1 MALPLLGAL
10 AAGATSWTG
19 IGAIAGSLG
28 LTKAFWDRGGKDLFN
43 KNWSGGNWKD
53 RFGIEGDFKS
63 GWEGGNWKDRMWGDG
78 SPEGLA
84 GSGDWLTKSS
94 KWYEALGGREFDE
107 AWSGGAWY
115 RDRLGG
121 KEFDEAWGGGAWQD
135 RTGLTEFNKAWGGG
149 AWLDDRLGFSQFDT
163 DDPKKPK
170 IDDVDTDDLDIP
182 TDDTPIDDGLDDT
195 NNDNDDDDDKKK
207 EVTLTDPNIDSEE
220 LSPMAGD
227 VQMSSYLASRRR
239 QLRNKKG
246 RTDTMLTRGAY
257 LQDTD
262 NRMMLS

>member
-1 MALPLLGAL
+1 MDGGLFQSILNWA
-10 AAGATSWTG
+10 SERTG
-19 IGAIAGSLG
+19 
-28 LTKAFWDRGGKDLFN
+28 FN
-43 KNWSGGNWKD
+43 KIDWSLEGFNEAYGGGRWQD
-53 RFGIEGDFKS
+53 RLKPQHGA
-63 GWEGGNWKDRMWGDG
+63 M
-78 SPEGLA
+78 
-84 GSGDWLTKSS
+84 DWLNSS
-94 KWYEALGGREFDE
+94 KWYNQLGGREFDE
-107 AWSGGAWY
+107 AWGGGNWY
-115 RDRLGG
+115 KKRLGG
-121 KEFDEAWGGGAWQD
+121 EEFD
-135 RTGLTEFNKAWGGG
+135 KAWGGG

-163 DDPKKPK
+163 DDPEEPE
-170 IDDVDTDDLDIP
+170 IDDVDIDDVDIP

-195 NNDNDDDDDKKK
+195 DNDNDDDDDTKK
-207 EVTLTDPNIDSEE
+207 EVTLTDPDIDSEE

>member
-1 MALPLLGAL
+1 M
-10 AAGATSWTG
+10 
-19 IGAIAGSLG
+19 IGSLLKWAAKQSG
-28 LTKAFWDRGGKDLFN
+28 FEDAYGGGRWLERIGGKSFREDYDNASWN
-43 KNWSGGNWKD
+43 KTLNDAWMGGNWLD
-53 RFGIEGDFKS
+53 RT
-63 GWEGGNWKDRMWGDG
+63 
-78 SPEGLA
+78 GLRH
-84 GSGDWLTKSS
+84 LH
-94 KWYEALGGREFDE
+94 DE
-107 AWSGGAWY
+107 TI
-115 RDRLGG
+115 G
-121 KEFDEAWGGGAWQD
+121 KFNEAWGGGNWYKE
-135 RTGLTEFNKAWGGG
+135 RLGGNEFDKAWGGG
-149 AWLDDRLGFSQFDT
+149 AWLDDRLGFGQFKTT
-163 DDPKKPK
+163 DEDEPE
-170 IDDVDTDDLDIP
+170 IDDVDTDNLDIP

-195 NNDNDDDDDKKK
+195 DDDKDDDDDKKK